1 MKIGKIVAD
10 YIGSIVIVGAC
21 MIILTIGSMK
31 RKAEWLLNLILRSVL
46 GTITIYFVNM
56 ALSTFGIKIGVGINW
71 ITILT
76 SGILGFP
83 GVAALYGIS
92 FYEML

>member
-1 MKIGKIVAD
+1 MDIISNVSN
-10 YIGSIVIVGAC
+10 YIGIIVIVGAC

-31 RKAEWLLNLILRSVL
+31 RRAEWILNLILRSVL

-56 ALSTFGIKIGVGINW
+56 TLSGFGIKIGVGINW

-83 GVAALYGIS
+83 GVAALYGMS
-92 FYEML
+92 FYKML